1 VSQTF
6 VFRVRRTDGGG
17 IQQEGLSPRY
27 TAITLLG
34 MAHLG
39 ADDRRAILGDVRGE
53 DVFARLVASVTA
65 GDNLGDVALALW
77 ASHEHG
83 VADLGSLTTRLEQLQ
98 PAEREH
104 PVVELAWTLSALA
117 DARIERLDALRDR
130 VAARLMAVYGRTSN
144 VFPHVAGAAQ
154 LRHVCCFAD
163 LIYPIQALAKYAR
176 ATGNQVA
183 LDIASDAAVHLC
195 SLQGEAGQWWWHYD
209 YRTGD
214 VIERYPVYA
223 IHQDAMGPMGLL
235 ALRDAGGADC
245 TPAIRRGLEWLAAAP
260 ELLGASL
267 IDADADLIWRKV
279 ARREPR
285 KAVRYLQATASRVH
299 PGLRVPGVDV
309 VFPATAIDYEDRP
322 YHLGWLLYAWRGG
335 ELGAPRMGVV
345 R

>member
-1 VSQTF
+1 
-6 VFRVRRTDGGG
+6 
-17 IQQEGLSPRY
+17 
-27 TAITLLG
+27 
-34 MAHLG
+34 
-39 ADDRRAILGDVRGE
+39 
-53 DVFARLVASVTA
+53 
-65 GDNLGDVALALW
+65 
-77 ASHEHG
+77 
-83 VADLGSLTTRLEQLQ
+83 
-98 PAEREH
+98 
-104 PVVELAWTLSALA
+104 
-117 DARIERLDALRDR
+117 
-130 VAARLMAVYGRTSN
+130 
-144 VFPHVAGAAQ
+144 
-154 LRHVCCFAD
+154 
-163 LIYPIQALAKYAR
+163 
-176 ATGNQVA
+176 
-183 LDIASDAAVHLC
+183 
-195 SLQGEAGQWWWHYD
+195 
-209 YRTGD
+209 
-214 VIERYPVYA
+214 
-223 IHQDAMGPMGLL
+223 MGPMGLL